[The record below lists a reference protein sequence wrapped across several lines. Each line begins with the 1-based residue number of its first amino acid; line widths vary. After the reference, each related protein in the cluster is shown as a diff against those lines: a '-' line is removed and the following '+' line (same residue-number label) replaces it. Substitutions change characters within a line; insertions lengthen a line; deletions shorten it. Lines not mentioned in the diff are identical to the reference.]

1 MDDLRTSLGRGA
13 LRRAHR
19 WNPNQLRHSYATK
32 VRNEHG
38 LEAAQVLLG
47 HARADVTQV
56 YAERDAELAR
66 RVAGEVG

>member
-47 HARADVTQV
+47 HARADVTQI
-56 YAERDAELAR
+56 YAERNERLAAA
-66 RVAGEVG
+66 VAARSG